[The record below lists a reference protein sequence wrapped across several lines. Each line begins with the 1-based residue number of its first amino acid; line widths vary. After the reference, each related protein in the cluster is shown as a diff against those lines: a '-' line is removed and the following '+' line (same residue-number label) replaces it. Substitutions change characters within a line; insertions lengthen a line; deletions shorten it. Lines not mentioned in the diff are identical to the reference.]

1 MIFPNDR
8 ATCVMPWDSF
18 RILPDGRR
26 RYCDSQLDRIEH
38 NHTETDV
45 IHWWQSAE
53 KVQAA
58 RKRIRDGEEL
68 DGCARCRHSES
79 VDGNSV
85 RTRRHFQ
92 AGVHHGRFFRD
103 SLEQNVLWSSM
114 QQDQVNHLP
123 SYITVSF
130 SNECNSRCIMCGA
143 ESSNLVAQDH
153 QDFKWLASPVSL
165 QKWTD
170 SRDGENAYQS
180 LVRMVVHNPRL
191 LYLQINGGEPF
202 ITKQAEIFLE
212 DIVKAGKTDFTLV
225 INTNGTVW
233 NEHMVAA
240 MQKIQNCIVDFAI
253 ETAST
258 SNDYIR
264 LGSQI
269 HDIKHMIQRYK
280 QLQNER
286 FRLILHCVP
295 QALSMPDFHTLI
307 DFCHDNELTLMGNPL
322 HTPSHLAITML
333 PRSVRQ
339 DIASDLMARYGITRA
354 DLTQKVDHDR
364 QTNIDRSCHTQD
376 DPALLPDYL
385 QDLVVKIIKNLDQ
398 ADEENQRD
406 LQMRFIDHVTRFD
419 QKHGRNFK
427 TVFPILADLH
437 CDLSPCV
444 TI

>member
-8 ATCVMPWDSF
+8 ATCLMPWDSF

-26 RYCDSQLDRIEH
+26 RYCDSQLDRIDH
-38 NHTETDV
+38 NHTEADV
-45 IHWWQSAE
+45 IHWWQSSE
-53 KVQAA
+53 KARAA
-58 RKRIRDGEEL
+58 RRRIQAGEEL

-92 AGVHHGRFFRD
+92 AGVHPGRFFRD

-114 QQDQVNHLP
+114 QQDQVQHLP

-130 SNECNSRCIMCGA
+130 SNECNSRCIMCSA
-143 ESSNLVAQDH
+143 ESSDLVAQDH
-153 QDFKWLASPVSL
+153 LDFKFLTSPVSL
-165 QKWTD
+165 QKWID
-170 SRDGENAYQS
+170 SRDGEIVYQS
-180 LVRMVVHNPRL
+180 LVRMVTHNPRL

-202 ITKQAEIFLE
+202 ITKQVEIFLQ

-233 NEHMVAA
+233 NEQIVAA

-253 ETAST
+253 ETASA

-280 QLQNER
+280 QLQNDR

-295 QALSMPDFHTLI
+295 QALSMPDFHTLV
-307 DFCHDNELTLMGNPL
+307 DFCNDNGLTLMGNPL

-333 PRSVRQ
+333 PLSMRQ
-339 DIASDLMARYGITRA
+339 DIASDLMYRYGITRD
-354 DLTQKVDHDR
+354 DLTQRTDHDK
-364 QTNIDRSCHTQD
+364 QTNIDRACDTCD
-376 DPALLPDYL
+376 DSKLLPDHL
-385 QDLVVKIIKNLDQ
+385 KDLVVKVIKNLGQ
-398 ADEENQRD
+398 ADVENQKD

-419 QKHGRNFK
+419 KKHGINFK
-427 TVFPILADLH
+427 TVFPMLADLH
-437 CDLSPCV
+437 FDLYPCV